1 MDLRIV
7 LGGICLQERVVGDSE
22 RQSVKTL
29 KFDLIEIV
37 LGVDNRI
44 NRAFI
49 LLLDRG
55 DVLLELFGLLLLECL
70 KHLRSLEQ
78 LYELSSERTLFNW
91 TSTFIFIWLRW
102 IKDEM
107 DNTAI
112 GTLNKPRLLAAC
124 LLGNHCSFDTSFGL
138 SE

>member
-7 LGGICLQERVVGDSE
+7 LGGICLQEGVVSDSE

-29 KFDLIEIV
+29 KLDLIEIV

-70 KHLRSLEQ
+70 KNLRSLE
-78 LYELSSERTLFNW
+78 
-91 TSTFIFIWLRW
+91 
-102 IKDEM
+102 
-107 DNTAI
+107 
-112 GTLNKPRLLAAC
+112 
-124 LLGNHCSFDTSFGL
+124 
-138 SE
+138 